1 MWRPVGSEEE
11 IEASQ
16 TPIKSLR
23 TTQKIIIHRD
33 LAARNVLLD
42 KNCECKVTD
51 FGLSY
56 QNFKYGHGNAKK
68 GCMPVK
74 WTAPEILFGDAS
86 NLSTKSDVMAAMTS
100 RGNHLLDWVAF
111 LY

>member
-1 MWRPVGSEEE
+1 MTDYDVAVGGVFPNGSGYL
-11 IEASQ
+11 
-16 TPIKSLR
+16 K
-23 TTQKIIIHRD
+23 IIHRD